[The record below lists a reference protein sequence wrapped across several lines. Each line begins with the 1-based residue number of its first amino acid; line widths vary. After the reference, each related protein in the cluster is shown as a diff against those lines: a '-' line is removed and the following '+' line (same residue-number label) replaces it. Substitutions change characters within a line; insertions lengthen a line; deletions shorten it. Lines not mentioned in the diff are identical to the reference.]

1 MFIDAKGK
9 PCPQPVILAMRALG
23 GLKDGDTLQ
32 VQVDNEA
39 AVENL
44 KRMAQKNGAAVQV
57 KADGANWTVEIVP
70 ADSVSGAD
78 GGAGSADAV
87 EGGAGSADAAD
98 GGAGSADA
106 AQAGQSAGKQAGQ
119 SAKEQ
124 AGQAALTQAGQSA
137 EEQARQIC
145 AMPARGPVVVA
156 VGSAEMGNGDPRLG
170 RILMKSFLYSLT
182 QLEELRYRKPQQMS
196 GGQQQRVAIARA
208 LVNNPKVL
216 LLDEPLGALD
226 YKLRKTMQLE
236 LKNLQQRLG
245 ITFIYVTHDQEEAL
259 TMSDRVIIVNGGR
272 IEQDD
277 PPARIYQY
285 PRSRF
290 AAGFI
295 GENNFFPIPGD
306 DSRLMAVRPQF
317 INVRSLDEVP
327 AEESRPVHTGTIE
340 QIQFCGTL
348 DKLFIRLDATRETI
362 TAYQYYDEYRKW
374 EVDDRVA
381 ISWDA
386 KDGVQVTK

>member
-1 MFIDAKGK
+1 MKEMIRLVGITKEFEDNLIIPTLNLTIYDGEFVTLLGPSGCGK
-9 PCPQPVILAMRALG
+9 TTMLRMIAGLETPTAGHIFLDYEDVTYLAPYKRNVNMVFQHYALFPH
-23 GLKDGDTLQ
+23 
-32 VQVDNEA
+32 
-39 AVENL
+39 
-44 KRMAQKNGAAVQV
+44 M
-57 KADGANWTVEIVP
+57 TVEENIRFGLMMKKVP
-70 ADSVSGAD
+70 R
-78 GGAGSADAV
+78 
-87 EGGAGSADAAD
+87 
-98 GGAGSADA
+98 
-106 AQAGQSAGKQAGQ
+106 
-119 SAKEQ
+119 KEQ
-124 AGQAALTQAGQSA
+124 QKRVA
-137 EEQARQIC
+137 EVLQ
-145 AMPARGPVVVA
+145 
-156 VGSAEMGNGDPRLG
+156 
-170 RILMKSFLYSLT
+170 LT

-306 DSRLMAVRPQF
+306 DSRLRAVRPQF

>member
-1 MFIDAKGK
+1 MKEMIRLVGITKEFEDNLIIPTLNLTIYDGEFVTLIGPSGCGK
-9 PCPQPVILAMRALG
+9 TTMLRMIAGLESPRAGNIFL
-23 GLKDGDTLQ
+23 
-32 VQVDNEA
+32 DNEDVTHLA
-39 AVENL
+39 PY
-44 KRMAQKNGAAVQV
+44 KRNVNMVFQHYALFPHM
-57 KADGANWTVEIVP
+57 TVEENIRFGLMMKKVP
-70 ADSVSGAD
+70 R
-78 GGAGSADAV
+78 
-87 EGGAGSADAAD
+87 
-98 GGAGSADA
+98 
-106 AQAGQSAGKQAGQ
+106 
-119 SAKEQ
+119 KEQ
-124 AGQAALTQAGQSA
+124 QKRVA
-137 EEQARQIC
+137 EVLQ
-145 AMPARGPVVVA
+145 
-156 VGSAEMGNGDPRLG
+156 
-170 RILMKSFLYSLT
+170 LT

-208 LVNNPKVL
+208 LVTTPTVQ

-226 YKLRKTMQLE
+226 YKQRKTMQLE

-245 ITFIYVTHDQEEAL
+245 ISFIYVTHDQEEAL

-295 GENNFFPIPGD
+295 GEYNFFSIPGD
-306 DSRLMAVRPQF
+306 DSRLMAGRPQL

-348 DKLFIRLDATRETI
+348 GKLFIRLDTTRETI

>member
-1 MFIDAKGK
+1 MKEMIRLVGITKEFEDNLIIPTLNLTIYDGEFVTLLGPSGCGK
-9 PCPQPVILAMRALG
+9 TTMLRMIA
-23 GLKDGDTLQ
+23 GLETPTAGHIFL
-32 VQVDNEA
+32 DNEDVTRLA
-39 AVENL
+39 PY
-44 KRMAQKNGAAVQV
+44 KRNVNMVFQHYALFPHM
-57 KADGANWTVEIVP
+57 TVEENIRFGLMMKKVP
-70 ADSVSGAD
+70 
-78 GGAGSADAV
+78 
-87 EGGAGSADAAD
+87 
-98 GGAGSADA
+98 
-106 AQAGQSAGKQAGQ
+106 Q
-119 SAKEQ
+119 KEQ
-124 AGQAALTQAGQSA
+124 QKRVSEVLQ
-137 EEQARQIC
+137 
-145 AMPARGPVVVA
+145 
-156 VGSAEMGNGDPRLG
+156 
-170 RILMKSFLYSLT
+170 LT
-182 QLEELRYRKPQQMS
+182 QLEELRYRRPQQMS

-259 TMSDRVIIVNGGR
+259 TMSDRVIIVNGGK

-290 AAGFI
+290 AASFI
-295 GENNFFPIPGD
+295 GENNFFPVSGD
-306 DSRLMAVRPQF
+306 DSRLLSVRPQF
-317 INVRSLDEVP
+317 INVRSLEEAAAAGTQP
-327 AEESRPVHTGTIE
+327 AHTGTVE

-348 DKLFIRLDATRETI
+348 DKLFIRLDSTREII

>member
-1 MFIDAKGK
+1 
-9 PCPQPVILAMRALG
+9 
-23 GLKDGDTLQ
+23 
-32 VQVDNEA
+32 
-39 AVENL
+39 
-44 KRMAQKNGAAVQV
+44 
-57 KADGANWTVEIVP
+57 
-70 ADSVSGAD
+70 
-78 GGAGSADAV
+78 
-87 EGGAGSADAAD
+87 
-98 GGAGSADA
+98 
-106 AQAGQSAGKQAGQ
+106 
-119 SAKEQ
+119 
-124 AGQAALTQAGQSA
+124 
-137 EEQARQIC
+137 
-145 AMPARGPVVVA
+145 
-156 VGSAEMGNGDPRLG
+156 
-170 RILMKSFLYSLT
+170 
-182 QLEELRYRKPQQMS
+182 
-196 GGQQQRVAIARA
+196 
-208 LVNNPKVL
+208 
-216 LLDEPLGALD
+216 
-226 YKLRKTMQLE
+226 MQLE

-348 DKLFIRLDATRETI
+348 DKLFIRLDTTRETI

>member
-1 MFIDAKGK
+1 MKEMIRLVGITKEFEDNLIIPTLNLTIYDGEFVTLLGPSGCGK
-9 PCPQPVILAMRALG
+9 TTMLRMIA
-23 GLKDGDTLQ
+23 GLETPTAGHIFL
-32 VQVDNEA
+32 DNEDVTHLA
-39 AVENL
+39 PY
-44 KRMAQKNGAAVQV
+44 KRNVNMVFQHYALFPHM
-57 KADGANWTVEIVP
+57 TVEENIRFGLMMKKVP
-70 ADSVSGAD
+70 R
-78 GGAGSADAV
+78 
-87 EGGAGSADAAD
+87 
-98 GGAGSADA
+98 
-106 AQAGQSAGKQAGQ
+106 
-119 SAKEQ
+119 KEQ
-124 AGQAALTQAGQSA
+124 QKRVA
-137 EEQARQIC
+137 EVLQ
-145 AMPARGPVVVA
+145 
-156 VGSAEMGNGDPRLG
+156 
-170 RILMKSFLYSLT
+170 LT

-245 ITFIYVTHDQEEAL
+245 VTFIYVTHDQEEAL
-259 TMSDRVIIVNGGR
+259 TMSDR
-272 IEQDD
+272 
-277 PPARIYQY
+277 

>member
-1 MFIDAKGK
+1 MVF
-9 PCPQPVILAMRALG
+9 QHYALFPH
-23 GLKDGDTLQ
+23 
-32 VQVDNEA
+32 
-39 AVENL
+39 
-44 KRMAQKNGAAVQV
+44 M
-57 KADGANWTVEIVP
+57 TVEENIRFGLMMKKVP
-70 ADSVSGAD
+70 
-78 GGAGSADAV
+78 
-87 EGGAGSADAAD
+87 
-98 GGAGSADA
+98 
-106 AQAGQSAGKQAGQ
+106 Q
-119 SAKEQ
+119 KEQ
-124 AGQAALTQAGQSA
+124 QKRVSEVLQ
-137 EEQARQIC
+137 
-145 AMPARGPVVVA
+145 
-156 VGSAEMGNGDPRLG
+156 
-170 RILMKSFLYSLT
+170 LT
-182 QLEELRYRKPQQMS
+182 QLEELRYRRPQQMS

-259 TMSDRVIIVNGGR
+259 TMSDRVIIVNGGK

-290 AAGFI
+290 AASFI
-295 GENNFFPIPGD
+295 GENNFFPVPGD
-306 DSRLMAVRPQF
+306 DSRLLSVRPQF
-317 INVRSLDEVP
+317 INVRSLEEAAAAGTQP
-327 AEESRPVHTGTIE
+327 AHTGTVE

-348 DKLFIRLDATRETI
+348 DKLFIRLDSTREII

>member
-1 MFIDAKGK
+1 MKEMIRLVGITKEFEDNLIIPTLNLTIYDGEFVTLLGPSGCGK
-9 PCPQPVILAMRALG
+9 TTMLRMIAGLETPTAGHIFLANEDVTPLAPYKRNVTMVFQHYALFPH
-23 GLKDGDTLQ
+23 
-32 VQVDNEA
+32 
-39 AVENL
+39 
-44 KRMAQKNGAAVQV
+44 M
-57 KADGANWTVEIVP
+57 TVEENIRFGLMMKKVP
-70 ADSVSGAD
+70 R
-78 GGAGSADAV
+78 
-87 EGGAGSADAAD
+87 
-98 GGAGSADA
+98 
-106 AQAGQSAGKQAGQ
+106 
-119 SAKEQ
+119 KEQ
-124 AGQAALTQAGQSA
+124 QKRVA
-137 EEQARQIC
+137 EVLQ
-145 AMPARGPVVVA
+145 
-156 VGSAEMGNGDPRLG
+156 
-170 RILMKSFLYSLT
+170 LT

-317 INVRSLDEVP
+317 IKVRALDEVP

-348 DKLFIRLDATRETI
+348 DKLFIRLDTTRETI